1 VVNVALAANLAS
13 TDVLVGDAGTDVIN
27 FSAAMTVTDAM
38 FTGVGTFE
46 TITAGN
52 VAMNMT
58 LGAQAQE
65 GGIVTVTLGNATNTV
80 DASAYTTAMTITGGT
95 GADTIT
101 GGSGADTLVGGGGAD
116 IYKFASTGALNG
128 TDVFAANIVVTAD
141 KLDFTAFNSSLT
153 FNATVVEHNG
163 TADID
168 VTNKIVMVATTNS
181 GVAEA
186 DSVADIVALFDDIGD
201 ALHIASGG
209 KAVVIGGDD
218 SAATA
223 GATIS
228 YVDDSLGANVGTIE
242 ADDIVIV
249 GTTTLDIDTLT
260 AGNFV

>member
-1 VVNVALAANLAS
+1 
-13 TDVLVGDAGTDVIN
+13 
-27 FSAAMTVTDAM
+27 M
-38 FTGVGTFE
+38 
-46 TITAGN
+46 
-52 VAMNMT
+52 
-58 LGAQAQE
+58 
-65 GGIVTVTLGNATNTV
+65 
-80 DASAYTTAMTITGGT
+80 
-95 GADTIT
+95 
-101 GGSGADTLVGGGGAD
+101 
-116 IYKFASTGALNG
+116 
-128 TDVFAANIVVTAD
+128 FAANIVVAAD

-153 FNATVVEHNG
+153 FNATVVEATG

-168 VTNKIVMVATTNS
+168 VTNKIVMVAS
-181 GVAEA
+181 ADGDVLLV

-201 ALHIASGG
+201 ALHLASGG

-242 ADDIVIV
+242 ADDVVIV